1 MGARTV
7 VSSILTK
14 RLLVG
19 MLGVWVSVSPPVVR
33 VVLHRVLVDAL
44 IMRLRMK
51 GTIVPVRVVDAR
63 LLAPSTVL
71 VPVRVSVQNFVHLHA
86 GMHVVNCVRITVH
99 GRVKLPVVLD
109 ARSSVRIDAPVVRIS
124 VKVAAMGK
132 VHLLHVLD
140 VVLVVDVLLHVSI
153 RVIRIVSVKAV
164 SLFVV

>member
-7 VSSILTK
+7 VNFILIK

-33 VVLHRVLVDAL
+33 VVLHRVLVDAST
-44 IMRLRMK
+44 MHLRMK
-51 GTIVPVRVVDAR
+51 GIIVPVRDVDVQ
-63 LLAPSTVL
+63 LLVPSTVL
-71 VPVRVSVQNFVHLHA
+71 VLVRVSVQNFVLLHA

-109 ARSSVRIDAPVVRIS
+109 ARSSVRIDVLVVRIS

-153 RVIRIVSVKAV
+153 HVIRIVSVKVV
-164 SLFVV
+164 SPFVV